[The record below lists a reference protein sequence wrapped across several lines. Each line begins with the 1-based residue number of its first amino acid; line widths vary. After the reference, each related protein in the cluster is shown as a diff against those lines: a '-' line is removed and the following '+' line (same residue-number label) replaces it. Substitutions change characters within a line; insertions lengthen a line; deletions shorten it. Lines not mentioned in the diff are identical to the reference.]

1 MPDDQN
7 EKLLRLEALLLN
19 EQPCL
24 VTAAAMEEMTSL
36 GIGDEMAYVQ
46 LLASAFGLRPDEN
59 DSDRRL
65 VYDLLLPS
73 VKALDPADFDSNH
86 YYRNILLPE
95 ASKGDVALTYMQYAP
110 CQAFPCGDLCLEGG
124 RLRAPL
130 GFFRT
135 SFRYPAITKDGRE
148 WMTVTPNEIRTMQTA
163 IDAAHGHVLAY
174 GLGLGYFAYMVAVKN
189 DVESVTIVDFDEA
202 VITLFKKNIWTQFPD
217 YASRKITVVQQ
228 DAFVN
233 AEQERFLRYG
243 RPYDLVFTDL
253 WHDVGDG
260 IPLYGHMR
268 ELQQRFASPHQ
279 QFHYWIE
286 PSMKLYL

>member
-1 MPDDQN
+1 MQEDLD
-7 EKLLRLEALLLN
+7 EKLLRLESLLLN

-24 VTAAAMEEMTSL
+24 VTSDALAEMTSL
-36 GIGDEMAYVQ
+36 GVSDEMGFAL
-46 LLASAFGLRPDEN
+46 LLASTFGLHPDQN
-59 DSDRRL
+59 DIDRQL
-65 VYDLLLPS
+65 VYDYLLPS
-73 VKALDPADFDSNH
+73 LRALDTSEFETNA
-86 YYRNILLPE
+86 YYRDISLYETTFHN
-95 ASKGDVALTYMQYAP
+95 VALTTMQYEP
-110 CQAFPCGDLCLEGG
+110 YQAFPCGDLYVENGK
-124 RLRAPL
+124 LRAPL

-148 WMTVTPNEIRTMQTA
+148 WMTVTPNEIRTMQSA

-228 DAFVN
+228 DAFLH
-233 AEQERFLRYG
+233 AEQSNFLRYG